1 MIQREILKDN
11 NFQIGYKINKFISF
25 AIAVT
30 KSLTKPPY
38 CDQHWGG
45 GGVEGI
51 LCVPVCCTDPGPC
64 LVAEILLSPG
74 TGVFSESLTL
84 SFSMRLPSIPLKRVL
99 HIKTSLCS
107 LTSILFSRLE
117 RMLSRVLFF
126 LLPQSL
132 PSATLL
138 AHAPR
143 AEAIFPSV
151 LLPRLLL
158 KLQCLPSI
166 THVKGRCPPLAHPCS
181 AWFMPLLSHLS
192 SKFLYKPLDK
202 HKAKLPARS
211 TKWKSKDSKDNS
223 VLNQTVIEDN
233 NNTRTR
239 VYQKKKN
246 PKAN

>member
-1 MIQREILKDN
+1 MQTIHGKWAQMINFNSSISIITLNMMIQREILKDN

-45 GGVEGI
+45 GVEGI

-74 TGVFSESLTL
+74 TEVFSESLTL
-84 SFSMRLPSIPLKRVL
+84 SFSMRLPSMPLKRVL

-132 PSATLL
+132 TLCHT
-138 AHAPR
+138 AG
-143 AEAIFPSV
+143 
-151 LLPRLLL
+151 
-158 KLQCLPSI
+158 
-166 THVKGRCPPLAHPCS
+166 TCS
-181 AWFMPLLSHLS
+181 TSWSHLS
-192 SKFLYKPLDK
+192 LCSAP
-202 HKAKLPARS
+202 
-211 TKWKSKDSKDNS
+211 
-223 VLNQTVIEDN
+223 
-233 NNTRTR
+233 
-239 VYQKKKN
+239 
-246 PKAN
+246 